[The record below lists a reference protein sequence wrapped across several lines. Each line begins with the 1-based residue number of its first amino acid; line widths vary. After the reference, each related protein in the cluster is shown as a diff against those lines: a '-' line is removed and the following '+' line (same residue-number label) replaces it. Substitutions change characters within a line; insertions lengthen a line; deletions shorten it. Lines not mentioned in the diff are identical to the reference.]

1 MSRLTSRRR
10 TLPHRALLCGQG
22 KALIEVFEWQAFEVA
37 EFQAPEVFEVQGF
50 SKFFEFQGLGKGTYR
65 LLPNRPKL
73 NITI

>member
-50 SKFFEFQGLGKGTYR
+50 SKF
-65 LLPNRPKL
+65 
-73 NITI
+73 